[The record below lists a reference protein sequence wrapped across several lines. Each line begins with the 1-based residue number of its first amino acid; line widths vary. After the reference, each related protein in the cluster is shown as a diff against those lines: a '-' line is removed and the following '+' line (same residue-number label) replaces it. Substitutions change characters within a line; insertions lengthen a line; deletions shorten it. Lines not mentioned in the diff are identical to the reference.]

1 VGVVE
6 IPLCGRYG
14 QGKVAR
20 VDERFA
26 DAVRAHKWY
35 LSNGSSYAK
44 ITGETVYLSRYILA
58 LADVPIPGR
67 IDHLNQDKLDCRL
80 ENLKPARPSVEPPGP
95 ILNPYPQ
102 EDDDRRHY
110 VSPAELDRSERALRA
125 YLIKRRS
132 QLELRADAPLG
143 PATGRIVTL
152 TMEALTR
159 TRAAW
164 WSGLGEWDAHTIT
177 HPLLPPHIG
186 PRPPRY
192 PRPGDL
198 WHDTSGLP
206 HVVREY
212 GPARG
217 WGIVLDH
224 VRPGMPRRALR
235 SVLSTLLSDV
245 EVRVRWPRLTALNAD
260 IQLMLTNR
268 MGPAG
273 QNGRPAYL
281 ACATLAALLAA
292 ETQRV
297 VEVLADYR
305 RTLSSP
311 SAEAQAARGLTGSQR
326 LA

>member
-1 VGVVE
+1 MIETVGVAE
-6 IPLCGRYG
+6 IALCGRYG
-14 QGKVAR
+14 QGKVAL

-58 LADVPIPGR
+58 LAAVPIPSR
-67 IDHLNQDKLDCRL
+67 IDHLNQDRLDCRL
-80 ENLKPARPSVEPPGP
+80 ENLKLARPATEPPGP
-95 ILNPYPQ
+95 ILNPFPRG
-102 EDDDRRHY
+102 DHDRRHY
-110 VSPAELDRSERALRA
+110 LSPAELDQSERALRA
-125 YLIKRRS
+125 YLGKRRL
-132 QLELRADAPLG
+132 QLELQADEPLG

-152 TMEALTR
+152 AMEALTR

-177 HPLLPPHIG
+177 HPLLPPYVG
-186 PRPPRY
+186 PKPPRF

-198 WHDTSGLP
+198 WRDTSGLP

-212 GPARG
+212 GPARD
-217 WGIVLDH
+217 WGVVLDH
-224 VRPGMPRRALR
+224 VRPGMPRHALR
-235 SVLSTLLSDV
+235 SALSTLLSDV

-260 IQLMLTNR
+260 VQLMLTSR

-281 ACATLAALLAA
+281 ACATLAALLAV
-292 ETQRV
+292 EVHRV

-305 RTLSSP
+305 KTSSRP
-311 SAEAQAARGLTGSQR
+311 
-326 LA
+326 

>member
-1 VGVVE
+1 MGVAE

-14 QGKVAR
+14 HGKVAR
-20 VDERFA
+20 VDECFA

-58 LADVPIPGR
+58 LAAVPIPSR
-67 IDHLNQDKLDCRL
+67 IDHLNEDKLDCRL
-80 ENLKPARPSVEPPGP
+80 ENLKPARPAIEPPGP

-102 EDDDRRHY
+102 SADDRRHY
-110 VSPAELDRSERALRA
+110 LAPAELDQSERTLRA
-125 YLIKRRS
+125 YLGKRRS
-132 QLELRADAPLG
+132 QLELQADETLG
-143 PATGRIVTL
+143 SATGRIVTL
-152 TMEALTR
+152 AMEALTR

-177 HPLLPPHIG
+177 HALLPPHIG

-198 WHDTSGLP
+198 WRDTSGLP

-212 GPARG
+212 GPARD
-217 WGIVLDH
+217 WGVVIDH
-224 VRPGMPRRALR
+224 VRPGMPRRALQ

-245 EVRVRWPRLTALNAD
+245 EVRVRWPRLTSLNAD
-260 IQLMLTNR
+260 VQLMLTNR

-281 ACATLAALLAA
+281 ACATLAALLAV
-292 ETQRV
+292 ELKHV

-305 RTLSSP
+305 RSLS
-311 SAEAQAARGLTGSQR
+311 
-326 LA
+326 

>member
-26 DAVRAHKWY
+26 DAVRTHKWY

-58 LADVPIPGR
+58 LAAVPIPSR
-67 IDHLNQDKLDCRL
+67 IDHLNQDRLDCRL
-80 ENLKPARPSVEPPGP
+80 ENLRPALPKIEPPGP
-95 ILNPYPQ
+95 ILNPHPQ
-102 EDDDRRHY
+102 VDDDRRHY
-110 VSPAELDRSERALRA
+110 LSPAELDQSERTLRA
-125 YLIKRRS
+125 YLGKQRP
-132 QLELRADAPLG
+132 QLELQADELLG
-143 PATGRIVTL
+143 PATGRIVML
-152 TMEALTR
+152 AMEALTR

-177 HPLLPPHIG
+177 HPLLRPHVG
-186 PRPPRY
+186 PKPPRY

-198 WHDTSGLP
+198 WRDTSGLP

-212 GPARG
+212 GLAGDWR
-217 WGIVLDH
+217 IVLDH
-224 VRPGMPRRALR
+224 VSPGMPRRALR

-245 EVRVRWPRLTALNAD
+245 EIRVRWPRLTTLNAHV
-260 IQLMLTNR
+260 QLMLANR
-268 MGPAG
+268 MGPGG

-281 ACATLAALLAA
+281 ACATLAALLAV
-292 ETQRV
+292 EMQRV

-305 RTLSSP
+305 RTP
-311 SAEAQAARGLTGSQR
+311 S
-326 LA
+326 